1 VIAIAVP
8 VLNAQGKAIAALNC
22 MSQTNRVQESY
33 LIDQVLPLLR
43 NTANELR
50 NII

>member
-1 VIAIAVP
+1 P
-8 VLNAQGKAIAALNC
+8 VLNAQGLTIAALNC
-22 MSQTNRVQESY
+22 MSQTNRVQPQY

-50 NII
+50 NMI